1 MTSRAMT
8 SQRAFVGI
16 LMALTLAALL
26 AGWQSLAQDAP
37 FESANQAGDALREAT
52 RALADAQKRGDQLE
66 DAARRATAAADRT
79 ASEAAAV
86 AARIQ
91 QSEAEIALS
100 QARVAQIDRQ
110 RGALR
115 MRIAQR
121 QEPVVRLT
129 AALQLMARRP
139 LVFSLMRADSLQE
152 TVYLRAVLE
161 TMLPEVQRRTAG
173 LRSEIVRGRQLQDKA
188 RAAAVQL
195 KASEQA
201 MTERRQQLAAVES
214 RQRIESRSAQGIASR
229 EADRALA
236 LAEETRDI
244 AALMERLQADGSLR
258 SQLAALPGPVPR
270 PERPGS
276 MLVIDDA
283 VPTREPGGSLAW
295 IMPVS
300 GRIVTGFGDA
310 AGTSASLNA
319 SSAGR
324 ARAVGVTLAP
334 VAGAQIVA
342 PAAGRVA
349 FAGDYRGYGR
359 IIIIDHDGGWTS
371 LITNLGRLD
380 VGVSRRVVQ
389 GSPLG
394 LAGPGRPTV
403 TVELRKDGSPVN
415 PLALIAP

>member
-1 MTSRAMT
+1 MTSRK
-8 SQRAFVGI
+8 AF
-16 LMALTLAALL
+16 LAAALAL
-26 AGWQSLAQDAP
+26 VGVAGWQTFAQDAP
-37 FESANQAGDALREAT
+37 FESADQAGDALRAAT
-52 RALADAQKRGDQLE
+52 RALVEARNRGDALE

-91 QSEAEIALS
+91 QSEAEILLA
-100 QARVAQIDRQ
+100 QAQVAAIDRQ
-110 RGALR
+110 RAALR
-115 MRIAQR
+115 LRIAER

-129 AALQLMARRP
+129 AALQLMSRRP
-139 LVFSLMRADSLQE
+139 LVFSLMRAETLRE

-188 RAAAVQL
+188 RRAASAL

-201 MTERRQQLAAVES
+201 LDQRRLQLAALES
-214 RQRIESRSAQGIASR
+214 RQRIASRSAQGIASR

-236 LAEETRDI
+236 LAEDTRDI
-244 AALMERLQADGSLR
+244 AALIERLRAEGALR

-270 PERPGS
+270 PDRPGS
-276 MLVIDDA
+276 MLVIDEGVSTPA
-283 VPTREPGGSLAW
+283 SAAGLSW

-300 GRIVTGFGDA
+300 GRIVTGFGDVIS
-310 AGTSASLNA
+310 G
-319 SSAGR
+319 
-324 ARAVGVTLAP
+324 ARSVGVTLAP
-334 VAGAQIVA
+334 AAGAQVVA
-342 PAAGRVA
+342 PAAGRIV

-359 IIIIDHDGGWTS
+359 IVIIDHDGGWTS
-371 LITNLGRLD
+371 LVTNLGRLD
-380 VGVSRRVVQ
+380 VAVTARVVQ

-403 TVELRKDGSPVN
+403 AIELRKDGTPVN
-415 PLALIAP
+415 PLALTGH

>member
-1 MTSRAMT
+1 MTSRL
-8 SQRAFVGI
+8 AFAGM
-16 LMALTLAALL
+16 LMALALL

-37 FESANQAGDALREAT
+37 FESADQAGDALREAT
-52 RALADAQKRGDQLE
+52 RALAEAQKRGDQLE
-66 DAARRATAAADRT
+66 DTARRATAAADRT

-100 QARVAQIDRQ
+100 QARVEQIDRQ

-115 MRIAQR
+115 LRIAQR

-195 KASEQA
+195 QASEQA
-201 MTERRQQLAAVES
+201 LGVRRQQLAAVES

-244 AALMERLQADGSLR
+244 SALMERLQADGSLR

-276 MLVIDDA
+276 MLVVDEA
-283 VPTREPGGSLAW
+283 APPREPGGSLSW
-295 IMPVS
+295 ILPVS

-310 AGTSASLNA
+310 AGTGSDGNS
-319 SSAGR
+319 R
-324 ARAVGVTLAP
+324 AAGVTLAP
-334 VAGAQIVA
+334 VGGAQIVA

-380 VGVSRRVVQ
+380 VGVSRQVVQ

-403 TVELRKDGSPVN
+403 TVELRKDGTPVN
-415 PLALIAP
+415 PLALITP

>member
-1 MTSRAMT
+1 MTAR
-8 SQRAFVGI
+8 Q
-16 LMALTLAALL
+16 ALL
-26 AGWQSLAQDAP
+26 ALIPLLICLAAWQGAAQEAP
-37 FESANQAGDALREAT
+37 FESADQAGEALRRAT
-52 RALADAQKRGDQLE
+52 RALAEAQKRGDALE
-66 DAARRATAAADRT
+66 EAARRATAAADRT

-100 QARVAQIDRQ
+100 QARVAAINRQ
-110 RGALR
+110 RAALR
-115 MRIAQR
+115 LRIAAR

-139 LVFSLMRADSLQE
+139 LVFSLMRADSLRD

-161 TMLPEVQRRTAG
+161 TMQPEVQRRTAG
-173 LRSEIVRGRQLQDKA
+173 LRTEIVRGRQLQDRA
-188 RAAAVQL
+188 QAAAVQL
-195 KASEQA
+195 KASERA
-201 MTERRQQLAAVES
+201 LNVRRQQLAAVES
-214 RQRIESRSAQGIASR
+214 RQRIASRSAQGIASR

-236 LAEETRDI
+236 LAENTRDI
-244 AALMERLQADGSLR
+244 AGLMEQLRADGTLR

-270 PERPGS
+270 PDRPGS
-276 MLVIDDA
+276 MLVVDEA
-283 VPTREPGGSLAW
+283 APLRGPSLGLAW
-295 IMPVS
+295 ILPVS
-300 GRIVTGFGDA
+300 GRIVAGFGDA
-310 AGTSASLNA
+310 GGPGSGGGPRSM
-319 SSAGR
+319 
-324 ARAVGVTLAP
+324 GVTLAP
-334 VAGAQIVA
+334 AASAQIVA

-359 IIIIDHDGGWTS
+359 IIILDHEGGWTS

-380 VGVSRRVVQ
+380 VGVAARVVQ

-415 PLALIAP
+415 PLAFIGR

>member
-1 MTSRAMT
+1 MTSRHTLLAL
-8 SQRAFVGI
+8 AF
-16 LMALTLAALL
+16 ALACF
-26 AGWQSLAQDAP
+26 AGWQGFAQDAP
-37 FESANQAGDALREAT
+37 FESADQASGALRQAP

-66 DAARRATAAADRT
+66 EAARRATAAADRT

-100 QARVAQIDRQ
+100 QVRVAEIDRQ
-110 RGALR
+110 RAALR
-115 MRIAQR
+115 MRIAER

-129 AALQLMARRP
+129 AAMQLMARRP
-139 LVFSLMRADSLQE
+139 LAFSLMRADSLRE

-161 TMLPEVQRRTAG
+161 TMLPEVHRQTAG
-173 LRSEIVRGRQLQDKA
+173 LRSEIERGRQLQDNA
-188 RAAAVQL
+188 RVAAAQL
-195 KASEQA
+195 KASEQV
-201 MTERRQQLAAVES
+201 MTVRRQQLAALES

-236 LAEETRDI
+236 LAEDTRDI
-244 AALMERLQADGSLR
+244 AALMDRLRADGALR

-270 PERPGS
+270 PDRPGS
-276 MLVIDDA
+276 MLVVDEA
-283 VPTREPGGSLAW
+283 PPGSGAKPGFVW
-295 IMPVS
+295 ILPVS
-300 GRIVTGFGDA
+300 GRIVVGFGDT
-310 AGTSASLNA
+310 AGTSRSI
-319 SSAGR
+319 
-324 ARAVGVTLAP
+324 GVTLAP
-334 VAGAQIVA
+334 AANAQIVA

-349 FAGDYRGYGR
+349 YAGDYRGYGR

-380 VGVSRRVVQ
+380 VAVPARVVQ

-403 TVELRKDGSPVN
+403 TVELRKDGAPVN
-415 PLALIAP
+415 PLTFIGH

>member
-1 MTSRAMT
+1 MT
-8 SQRAFVGI
+8 SQKAFFAI
-16 LMALTLAALL
+16 TLALVGL

-37 FESANQAGDALREAT
+37 FESADQAGDALRAAT
-52 RALADAQKRGDQLE
+52 RALAEARQRGDALE

-91 QSEAEIALS
+91 QSEAEILLA
-100 QARVAQIDRQ
+100 QAQIAAIDRQ
-110 RGALR
+110 RAALR
-115 MRIAQR
+115 LRIAAR

-129 AALQLMARRP
+129 AALQLMSRRP
-139 LVFSLMRADSLQE
+139 LVFSLMRADTLRE

-173 LRSEIVRGRQLQDKA
+173 LRSEIERGRQLQDRA
-188 RAAAVQL
+188 RRAARDL

-201 MTERRQQLAAVES
+201 LDQRRQQLAALES
-214 RQRIESRSAQGIASR
+214 RQRIASRSAQGIASR

-236 LAEETRDI
+236 LAEDARDI
-244 AALMERLQADGSLR
+244 TALIERLRADGALR

-270 PERPGS
+270 PDRPGS
-276 MLVIDDA
+276 LLVIDEA
-283 VPTREPGGSLAW
+283 APAQISGAGLSW

-300 GRIVTGFGDA
+300 GRIISGFGDA
-310 AGTSASLNA
+310 VGS
-319 SSAGR
+319 
-324 ARAVGVTLAP
+324 ARAMGVTLAP
-334 VAGAQIVA
+334 AAGAQVIA

-359 IIIIDHDGGWTS
+359 IVIIDHDGGWTS
-371 LITNLGRLD
+371 LVTNLGRLN
-380 VGVSRRVVQ
+380 VAVTARVVQ
-389 GSPLG
+389 GSPIG

-403 TVELRKDGSPVN
+403 TIELRKDGTPVN
-415 PLALIAP
+415 PLALAVP

>member
-1 MTSRAMT
+1 MTARQSLMPL
-8 SQRAFVGI
+8 I
-16 LMALTLAALL
+16 LALACLAA
-26 AGWQSLAQDAP
+26 WQGFAQNAP
-37 FESANQAGDALREAT
+37 FENADQASDALRQAT

-66 DAARRATAAADRT
+66 QAARRATAAADRT

-100 QARVAQIDRQ
+100 QARVAEIDSERA
-110 RGALR
+110 ALR

-139 LVFSLMRADSLQE
+139 LAFSLMRADSLHD

-161 TMLPEVQRRTAG
+161 TMLPEVHRRTAG
-173 LRSEIVRGRQLQDKA
+173 LRSEIARGRQLQDKA
-188 RAAAVQL
+188 RTAAAQL

-201 MTERRQQLAAVES
+201 MTARRQQLAAVES
-214 RQRIESRSAQGIASR
+214 RQRIESRSAEGIASR

-236 LAEETRDI
+236 LAEDTRDI
-244 AALMERLQADGSLR
+244 AALMDRLRADGTLR

-270 PERPGS
+270 PDRPGS
-276 MLVIDDA
+276 MLVVDEA
-283 VPTREPGGSLAW
+283 SPGRAPGPGFGW
-295 IMPVS
+295 ILPVS
-300 GRIVTGFGDA
+300 GRIVTGFGDTD
-310 AGTSASLNA
+310 GAS
-319 SSAGR
+319 R
-324 ARAVGVTLAP
+324 AIGVTFAP
-334 VAGAQIVA
+334 PANAQIVA

-380 VGVSRRVVQ
+380 VAVAARVVQ

-403 TVELRKDGSPVN
+403 TVELRKDGAPVN
-415 PLALIAP
+415 PLAFIGH

>member
-1 MTSRAMT
+1 MTSRPMT
-8 SQRAFVGI
+8 SRLAFIGF
-16 LMALTLAALL
+16 LLALACL
-26 AGWQSLAQDAP
+26 AGWQSFAQDAP
-37 FESANQAGDALREAT
+37 FENADQAGNALREAT
-52 RALADAQKRGDQLE
+52 RALAGAQRRGDELE
-66 DAARRATAAADRT
+66 AAARRATAAADRT
-79 ASEAAAV
+79 AREAAAV

-100 QARVAQIDRQ
+100 QARVQQIDRQ
-110 RGALR
+110 REALR
-115 MRIAQR
+115 MGIAQR

-139 LVFSLMRADSLQE
+139 LVFSLMRSDSLQE

-188 RAAAVQL
+188 RAAAVEL

-201 MTERRQQLAAVES
+201 LTVRRQQLAAVES
-214 RQRIESRSAQGIASR
+214 RQRIESRSA
-229 EADRALA
+229 
-236 LAEETRDI
+236 RDLS
-244 AALMERLQADGSLR
+244 ALMERLRADGSLR
-258 SQLAALPGPVPR
+258 SELAALPGPVPR
-270 PERPGS
+270 PDRPGS
-276 MLVIDDA
+276 LMVVNDA
-283 VPTREPGGSLAW
+283 PPTPAASASLAW

-300 GRIVTGFGDA
+300 GRIVSGFGDA
-310 AGTSASLNA
+310 AGSG
-319 SSAGR
+319 SSDG
-324 ARAVGVTLAP
+324 ARAVGITLAP
-334 VAGAQIVA
+334 VASAQIVA

-359 IIIIDHDGGWTS
+359 IVIIDHDGGWTS

-380 VGVSRRVVQ
+380 VGVSARVLQ

-403 TVELRKDGSPVN
+403 TVELRKDGTPVN
-415 PLALIAP
+415 PLALISG

>member
-1 MTSRAMT
+1 MTSRPMT
-8 SQRAFVGI
+8 SRLAFIGF
-16 LMALTLAALL
+16 LLALACL
-26 AGWQSLAQDAP
+26 AGWQSFAQDAP
-37 FESANQAGDALREAT
+37 FENADQAGNALREAT
-52 RALADAQKRGDQLE
+52 RALAGAQRRGDELE
-66 DAARRATAAADRT
+66 AAARRATAAADRT
-79 ASEAAAV
+79 AREAAAV

-100 QARVAQIDRQ
+100 QARVQQIDRQ
-110 RGALR
+110 REALR
-115 MRIAQR
+115 MGIAQR

-139 LVFSLMRADSLQE
+139 LVFSLMRSDSLQE

-188 RAAAVQL
+188 RAAAVEL

-201 MTERRQQLAAVES
+201 LTVRRQQLAAVES

-236 LAEETRDI
+236 LAEEARDLS
-244 AALMERLQADGSLR
+244 ALMERLRADGSLR
-258 SQLAALPGPVPR
+258 SELAALPGPVPR
-270 PERPGS
+270 PDRPGS
-276 MLVIDDA
+276 LMVVNDA
-283 VPTREPGGSLAW
+283 PPTPAASASLAW

-300 GRIVTGFGDA
+300 GRIVSGFGDA
-310 AGTSASLNA
+310 AGSD
-319 SSAGR
+319 SSDG
-324 ARAVGVTLAP
+324 ARAVGITLAP
-334 VAGAQIVA
+334 VASAQIVA

-359 IIIIDHDGGWTS
+359 IVIIDHDGGWTS

-380 VGVSRRVVQ
+380 VGVSARVLQ

-403 TVELRKDGSPVN
+403 TVELRKDGTPVN
-415 PLALIAP
+415 PLALISG

>member
-1 MTSRAMT
+1 MTARQTLLVLS
-8 SQRAFVGI
+8 
-16 LMALTLAALL
+16 LALACL
-26 AGWQSLAQDAP
+26 AGWQGFAQNAP
-37 FESANQAGDALREAT
+37 FENADQASDALRQAT
-52 RALADAQKRGDQLE
+52 RALANAQKRGDQLE
-66 DAARRATAAADRT
+66 QAARRATAAADRT
-79 ASEAAAV
+79 ANEAAAV

-100 QARVAQIDRQ
+100 QVRVAAIDRQ
-110 RGALR
+110 RAALR
-115 MRIAQR
+115 MRIAER

-139 LVFSLMRADSLQE
+139 LAFSLMRADSLHD

-161 TMLPEVQRRTAG
+161 TMLPEVHRRTAG
-173 LRSEIVRGRQLQDKA
+173 LRSEIARGRQLQDNA
-188 RAAAVQL
+188 RTAAAQL

-201 MTERRQQLAAVES
+201 MTLRRQQLAAVES
-214 RQRIESRSAQGIASR
+214 RQRIESRSAEGIASR

-236 LAEETRDI
+236 LAEDTRDI
-244 AALMERLQADGSLR
+244 AALMDQLRADGALR

-276 MLVIDDA
+276 MLVVDEA
-283 VPTREPGGSLAW
+283 SPGRVPGPGFAW
-295 IMPVS
+295 ILPVS

-310 AGTSASLNA
+310 DGASR
-319 SSAGR
+319 SI
-324 ARAVGVTLAP
+324 GVTFAP
-334 VAGAQIVA
+334 PANAQVVA

-380 VGVSRRVVQ
+380 VAVAARVVQ

-403 TVELRKDGSPVN
+403 TVELRKDGTPVN
-415 PLALIAP
+415 PLAFIGR

>member
-1 MTSRAMT
+1 MTSRHFFIAM
-8 SQRAFVGI
+8 
-16 LMALTLAALL
+16 LLALAGL

-37 FESANQAGDALREAT
+37 FETADQAGDALREAT
-52 RALADAQKRGDQLE
+52 RALAEARKRGDQLE
-66 DAARRATAAADRT
+66 DDARKATATADRT

-100 QARVAQIDRQ
+100 QARVVQIDQQ

-139 LVFSLMRADSLQE
+139 LVFSLMRADSLHE

-188 RAAAVQL
+188 RAAAIAL
-195 KASEQA
+195 KESEQA
-201 MTERRQQLAAVES
+201 LNVRRQQLAALES
-214 RQRIESRSAQGIASR
+214 RQRIASRSAQGIASR

-236 LAEETRDI
+236 LAEDTRDI
-244 AALMERLQADGSLR
+244 AALMERLRADGSLR

-276 MLVIDDA
+276 MLVVEEA
-283 VPTREPGGSLAW
+283 APAPEQSLGLAW
-295 IMPVS
+295 ILPVS
-300 GRIVTGFGDA
+300 GRIVRGFGDA
-310 AGTSASLNA
+310 SGGAPAD
-319 SSAGR
+319 
-324 ARAVGVTLAP
+324 GVTLAP
-334 VAGAQIVA
+334 AAGAQVVA

-359 IIIIDHDGGWTS
+359 ILIIDHEGGWTS
-371 LITNLGRLD
+371 LITNMGRLD
-380 VGVSRRVVQ
+380 VGVAARVVQ

-394 LAGPGRPTV
+394 LAGPGRPMV
-403 TVELRKDGSPVN
+403 TVELRKDGAPVN
-415 PLALIAP
+415 PLTLLAR

>member
-1 MTSRAMT
+1 MTSRPMT
-8 SQRAFVGI
+8 SRLAFIGF
-16 LMALTLAALL
+16 LLALACL
-26 AGWQSLAQDAP
+26 AGWQSFAQDAP
-37 FESANQAGDALREAT
+37 FENADQAGNALREAT
-52 RALADAQKRGDQLE
+52 RALAGAQRRGDELE
-66 DAARRATAAADRT
+66 AAARRATAAADRT
-79 ASEAAAV
+79 AREAAAV

-100 QARVAQIDRQ
+100 QARVQQIDRQ
-110 RGALR
+110 REALR
-115 MRIAQR
+115 MGIAQR

-139 LVFSLMRADSLQE
+139 LVFSLMRSDSLQE

-188 RAAAVQL
+188 RAAAAEL

-201 MTERRQQLAAVES
+201 LTVRRQQLAAVES

-236 LAEETRDI
+236 LAEEARDLS
-244 AALMERLQADGSLR
+244 ALMERLRADGSLR
-258 SQLAALPGPVPR
+258 SELAALPGPVPR
-270 PERPGS
+270 PDRPGS
-276 MLVIDDA
+276 LMVVNDA
-283 VPTREPGGSLAW
+283 PPTPAASASLAW
-295 IMPVS
+295 IMPVI
-300 GRIVTGFGDA
+300 GRIVSGFGDA
-310 AGTSASLNA
+310 AGSG
-319 SSAGR
+319 SSDG
-324 ARAVGVTLAP
+324 ARAVGITLAP
-334 VAGAQIVA
+334 VASAQIVA

-359 IIIIDHDGGWTS
+359 IVIIDHDGGWTS

-380 VGVSRRVVQ
+380 VGVSARVLQ

-403 TVELRKDGSPVN
+403 TVELRKDGTPVN
-415 PLALIAP
+415 PLALISG

>member
-1 MTSRAMT
+1 MTARQTLMPL
-8 SQRAFVGI
+8 I
-16 LMALTLAALL
+16 LALACLAA
-26 AGWQSLAQDAP
+26 WQGFAQNAP
-37 FESANQAGDALREAT
+37 FENADQASDALRQAT

-66 DAARRATAAADRT
+66 QAARRATAAADRT

-100 QARVAQIDRQ
+100 QARVAEIDRE
-110 RGALR
+110 RAALR
-115 MRIAQR
+115 MRIAER

-139 LVFSLMRADSLQE
+139 LAFSLMRADSLHD

-161 TMLPEVQRRTAG
+161 TMLPEVHRRTAG
-173 LRSEIVRGRQLQDKA
+173 LRSEIARGRQLQDKA
-188 RAAAVQL
+188 RTAAAQL

-201 MTERRQQLAAVES
+201 MTARRQQLAAVES
-214 RQRIESRSAQGIASR
+214 RQRIESRSAEGIASR

-236 LAEETRDI
+236 LAEDTRDI
-244 AALMERLQADGSLR
+244 AALMDRLRADGTLR

-276 MLVIDDA
+276 MLVIDEA
-283 VPTREPGGSLAW
+283 SSGRAPGPGFGW
-295 IMPVS
+295 ILPVS

-310 AGTSASLNA
+310 DGATRS
-319 SSAGR
+319 
-324 ARAVGVTLAP
+324 VGVTFAP
-334 VAGAQIVA
+334 PANAQVVA

-380 VGVSRRVVQ
+380 VSVAARVVQ

-403 TVELRKDGSPVN
+403 TVELRKDGTPVN
-415 PLALIAP
+415 PLAFIGR

>member
-1 MTSRAMT
+1 MTSRTAT
-8 SQRAFVGI
+8 SRSAFVGT
-16 LMALTLAALL
+16 LLALACL
-26 AGWQSLAQDAP
+26 AGWQSFAQDAP
-37 FESANQAGDALREAT
+37 FENADQAGNALREAT
-52 RALADAQKRGDQLE
+52 SALAEAQKRGDALE
-66 DAARRATAAADRT
+66 VAAQRATAAADRT
-79 ASEAAAV
+79 AREAAAV

-91 QSEAEIALS
+91 QSEAEITLS
-100 QARVAQIDRQ
+100 QARVQQIDQQ

-188 RAAAVQL
+188 RAAAVEL

-201 MTERRQQLAAVES
+201 LTVRRQQLAAVES

-236 LAEETRDI
+236 LAEETRDL
-244 AALMERLQADGSLR
+244 AALMERLRADGSLR
-258 SQLAALPGPVPR
+258 SQLAALPGPLPR
-270 PERPGS
+270 PDRPGS
-276 MLVIDDA
+276 MLVVNDTPPA
-283 VPTREPGGSLAW
+283 PAAGAGLAW
-295 IMPVS
+295 ILPVR

-310 AGTSASLNA
+310 AGD
-319 SSAGR
+319 AGR
-324 ARAVGVTLAP
+324 GGARSGRGDAARAVGITLAP

-380 VGVSRRVVQ
+380 VGVSARVLQ

-403 TVELRKDGSPVN
+403 TVELRKDGTPVN
-415 PLALIAP
+415 PLALIGG